1 MELHLH
7 SHRWEARK
15 PDWAAAAAS
24 GFVAGAILMVLEL
37 IWTTN
42 LIGATP
48 WTMPHM
54 IAAIVMGPQ
63 VLEPYDFNL
72 TVIAVALVTHYL
84 LGAVFGLILGAI
96 IAPFHFD
103 SSPGMS
109 LVVGAIFGL
118 LLYLFNFYGMVT
130 LFPWFAAIR
139 GWPAVIAHLIFGI
152 SIAILYWKLERRGYL
167 A

>member
-7 SHRWEARK
+7 SHRWEARR
-15 PDWAAAAAS
+15 PDWLAAAAS

-37 IWTTN
+37 IWNTN

-54 IAAIVMGPQ
+54 IAAITMGPQ

-72 TVIAVALVTHYL
+72 AVITVALVTHYL

-103 SSPGMS
+103 SSPGMA
-109 LVVGAIFGL
+109 LAVGAIFGL
-118 LLYLFNFYGMVT
+118 LLYLFNFYGMVS
-130 LFPWFAAIR
+130 LFPWFAGIR
-139 GWPAVIAHLIFGI
+139 GWAALIAHLIFGM
-152 SIAILYWKLERRGYL
+152 SAAILYWKLERRI
-167 A
+167 